1 MAASTNPTER
11 PALREGLLLG
21 LTLGLVLLVLRWLG
35 MLASAGTFWP
45 LLSLALMLDLYLL
58 AGLRAAQQTGNTRI
72 GAYAGLL
79 TALVSSLLSL
89 TASFVALVA
98 QPDALAGLL
107 SAVNAVLQHSRLALQ
122 IPQSVLIGALIIS
135 YLTALCLFLL
145 LGTLAGALGAS
156 LGRARHRHR
165 SFA

>member
-1 MAASTNPTER
+1 MAASTTPTER

-21 LTLGLVLLVLRWLG
+21 LALGLVLLVLRWLG
-35 MLASAGTFWP
+35 TLAPDGALWL
-45 LLSLALMLDLYLL
+45 LLSLVLMLDLYLL
-58 AGLRAAQQTGNTRI
+58 AGLRAAQQTGNTRT

-107 SAVNAVLQHSRLALQ
+107 NVVNHVLQQSRMAFQ
-122 IPQSVLIGALIIS
+122 VPESVLIGALIIG
-135 YLTALCLFLL
+135 YLTTLCLFLL
-145 LGTLAGALGAS
+145 LGALAGALGAS
-156 LGRARHRHR
+156 LGRARHDHR
-165 SFA
+165 SLA